1 MKRCTKPNRFYLV
14 PSLPGTII
22 FTCMYLVQEMNILS
36 SSMQSLKTVQMKLK
50 DSKESLDS
58 INEKNEGKTT

>member
-58 INEKNEGKTT
+58 INKKNEGKTT